1 MRASPTFA
9 ALDFETAHHARDSA
23 CALAVI
29 RVEAGEIV
37 AREVRLIRPPRR
49 ERFLFTEIHGI
60 TPADVARAPRFAEVW
75 PRFTPL
81 LEGVDF
87 LAAHNAAFDRGV
99 LGASLARVGLP
110 PPTAPFLCTVRL
122 ARAAFQIF
130 PTKLPDVCRQLKIPL
145 QHHDPASD
153 AEACARIVIQ
163 AAAAGAEL
171 KIAHPSLEEAVP

>member
-81 LEGVDF
+81 LEGALVLDPF
-87 LAAHNAAFDRGV
+87 NGSGTTGVAAV
-99 LGASLARVGLP
+99 SLGRRYLGLERESEYLELTAR
-110 PPTAPFLCTVRL
+110 RL
-122 ARAAFQIF
+122 TEVAD
-130 PTKLPDVCRQLKIPL
+130 LRQ
-145 QHHDPASD
+145 
-153 AEACARIVIQ
+153 
-163 AAAAGAEL
+163 AG
-171 KIAHPSLEEAVP
+171 